1 MFTDSVG
8 LQFRKGTVGPA
19 LLHSVM
25 SGAQEH
31 LGAGT
36 SGPAVAGIVPA
47 RAEGVTFKRVS

>member
-31 LGAGT
+31 LGVGT